1 MFNQFEHADVN
12 DVFIATSSEDNYEWS
27 ANLKIGCKT
36 VKFEIDSG
44 AMCSVMSY
52 GTTKPLEKVAPIT
65 RSDVII
71 SGVYGPA
78 VKALGM
84 ITLLCEHKNI
94 KRSVNFQIMNTPRG
108 INLLGR
114 DDSVDFGLIMR
125 IHTARLE
132 TESIIKKYSDVLGEE
147 IESISQ

>member
-1 MFNQFEHADVN
+1 
-12 DVFIATSSEDNYEWS
+12 
-27 ANLKIGCKT
+27 
-36 VKFEIDSG
+36 
-44 AMCSVMSY
+44 MCSVMSY
-52 GTTKPLEKVAPIT
+52 GTAKLFEKVAPIT

-71 SGVYGPA
+71 SGVNGPA

-114 DDSVDFGLIMR
+114 DDSVDFGLIMT

-132 TESIIKKYSDVLGEE
+132 TESIIEK
-147 IESISQ
+147 